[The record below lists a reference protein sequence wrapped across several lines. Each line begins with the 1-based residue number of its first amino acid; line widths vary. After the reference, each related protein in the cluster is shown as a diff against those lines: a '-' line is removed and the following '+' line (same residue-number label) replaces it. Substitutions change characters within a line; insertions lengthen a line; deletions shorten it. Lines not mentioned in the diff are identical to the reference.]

1 MDFPNPGEA
10 RRGPGTFHHIPRVP
24 PPIRLFAHSPNL
36 SASATPPASHPIP
49 EEAMEDSGVWIYH
62 ERQEALLCGQH
73 ALNNLVQAKAFSP
86 EALAE
91 IAHRLD
97 QVELAYMADNNEG
110 GTRSRDYLARL
121 AEGSGNVDPG
131 GNFSI
136 EVLRA
141 ALADAYGIGLPSLGQ
156 EGVLRGRDVTEVGAF
171 VCHRRAHWFAIRRIN
186 GRYWNLDSM
195 NERPVA
201 ISHFGLA
208 AEIDQLRASGY
219 SVFCADPAPGGG
231 GLPPECRSRA
241 QRSRG
246 LPEFWW
252 KEEDLARGVAD
263 AITGATD
270 PWRNVGTGMR
280 LDGGGAGGGRGAA
293 ADVAAVDVSGLTE
306 EEMMQL
312 AMMQSLEAA
321 TAAPAA
327 VDLPSSSPPSGPVP
341 PEPAPGDPG
350 AVRVQFRLPDGR
362 RVVRRFLG
370 ADPVGG
376 VYGYVAEEA
385 GGRAVELRAGFPPTE
400 LEAKRGMTVGEA
412 KLAGE
417 MVQCRYR

>member
-1 MDFPNPGEA
+1 
-10 RRGPGTFHHIPRVP
+10 
-24 PPIRLFAHSPNL
+24 
-36 SASATPPASHPIP
+36 
-49 EEAMEDSGVWIYH
+49 MEDSGVWIYH

-280 LDGGGAGGGRGAA
+280 LDGGGAGAGAGAGGGRGAA

-327 VDLPSSSPPSGPVP
+327 VDSPSPSPPSGPVP

-385 GGRAVELRAGFPPTE
+385 GGRAVELRAGFPPAE

>member
-327 VDLPSSSPPSGPVP
+327 VDSPSPSPPSGPVP

-385 GGRAVELRAGFPPTE
+385 GGRAVELRAGFPPAE